1 MRAAMFAELLGGAA
15 MRLILCAAGRARGSP
30 EDALAAEYA
39 KRLKAAPAGLGPLDI
54 VEIESK
60 ERDAARRKADE
71 GARILAA
78 LPAVPLLALDPK
90 GKTLSTEDFA
100 ATLARL
106 RDESHAALGLAIGG
120 ADGLAPKVLSHA
132 RLKLSFGPMVFPHL
146 LARVMLAE
154 QLYRAA
160 SLLAGHPYHRG

>member
-1 MRAAMFAELLGGAA
+1 
-15 MRLILCAAGRARGSP
+15 MRLVICAAGKARGAA
-30 EDALAAEYA
+30 EDALVAEYA
-39 KRLKAAPAGLGPLDI
+39 KRLKVAPAGLGPLDI
-54 VEIESK
+54 SEIDSK

-71 GARILAA
+71 GARLLAA
-78 LPAVPLLALDPK
+78 LPAGAPLIALDPK
-90 GKTLSTEDFA
+90 GKSLSTEDFA
-100 ATLARL
+100 ATLAKL
-106 RDESHAALGLAIGG
+106 RDEGHAALGFAIGG
-120 ADGLAPKVLSHA
+120 ADGLAGEVLSRA

>member
-1 MRAAMFAELLGGAA
+1 
-15 MRLILCAAGRARGSP
+15 MRLILCAAGKVRGLP

-78 LPAVPLLALDPK
+78 LPPAAPLIALDPK
-90 GKTLSTEDFA
+90 GKALSTEDFA
-100 ATLARL
+100 ATLARF
-106 RDESHAALGLAIGG
+106 RDESQAALGFAIGG
-120 ADGLAPKVLSHA
+120 ADGLAPEILSRA

-160 SLLAGHPYHRG
+160 SLLAGHP